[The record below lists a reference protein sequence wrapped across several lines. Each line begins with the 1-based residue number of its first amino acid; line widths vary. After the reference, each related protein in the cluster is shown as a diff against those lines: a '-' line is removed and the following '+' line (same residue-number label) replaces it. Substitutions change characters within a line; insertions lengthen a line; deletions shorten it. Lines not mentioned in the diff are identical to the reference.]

1 MPSRQLNNPI
11 LVRMPVK
18 KNSYQSKERDGI
30 ETQYCESGENKI
42 AERST
47 F

>member
-1 MPSRQLNNPI
+1 MPSRQLNNPN

-18 KNSYQSKERDGI
+18 QNSYQSKDGI